1 MRLLEFPCGR
11 RAPRQEAEAEAEAA
25 AAQPRERVAA
35 KDWDGKRRRRASPW
49 RPSLVAI
56 SEDRALVVRDGVAEG
71 RGGPRKATA
80 KSPSRVNPSPFK
92 HDYGYSNDSLSLSL
106 SLSLSFHRTLLQ

>member
-11 RAPRQEAEAEAEAA
+11 RALRQEAAA
-25 AAQPRERVAA
+25 TTAAQPRERAAA
-35 KDWDGKRRRRASPW
+35 KDWEGKRRRRASPW

-56 SEDRALVVRDGVAEG
+56 SEDRALVVRDGAAEG

-80 KSPSRVNPSPFK
+80 KSPSRVIPSPFK
-92 HDYGYSNDSLSLSL
+92 NDYGHYGVPTTAVPA
-106 SLSLSFHRTLLQ
+106 FAPTAFIF

>member
-11 RAPRQEAEAEAEAA
+11 RAPRQEAAG

-35 KDWDGKRRRRASPW
+35 KDWEGKRRRRASPW

-92 HDYGYSNDSLSLSL
+92 HDYGHYGVPTAVPA
-106 SLSLSFHRTLLQ
+106 FAPTAFIF